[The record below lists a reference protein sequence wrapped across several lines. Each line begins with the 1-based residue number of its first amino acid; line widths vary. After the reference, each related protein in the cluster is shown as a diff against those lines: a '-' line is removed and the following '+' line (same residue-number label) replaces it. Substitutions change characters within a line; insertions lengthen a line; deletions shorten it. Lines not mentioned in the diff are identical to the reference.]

1 MMITKGKYI
10 KRFKS
15 GINVPIPRH
24 NTDLAILFIFFRS
37 LKQIKC
43 PGAPRA
49 QSRAPSA
56 SARLPWETL
65 GRRGRAFYPLT
76 LPAPMPLPLPTPEPP
91 SFPPPK
97 PLPKTPP
104 PKPPPLYPDPPTPKP
119 RPSPP
124 IPSPRP
130 HRPCSPPGLGC
141 ALPEA
146 ARSLAVAT
154 DAQVSRQVGAEMD
167 PSTSVGVPRPCLK
180 SGYVLPAGYSTFY
193 IPDVFYFL

>member
-1 MMITKGKYI
+1 MMITKGKCL

-104 PKPPPLYPDPPTPKP
+104 PKPPPSLP
-119 RPSPP
+119 RPPYPKTPP
-124 IPSPRP
+124 IPPNSLPKAPPPLLPSWPR
-130 HRPCSPPGLGC
+130 L
-141 ALPEA
+141 
-146 ARSLAVAT
+146 
-154 DAQVSRQVGAEMD
+154 
-167 PSTSVGVPRPCLK
+167 CL
-180 SGYVLPAGYSTFY
+180 T
-193 IPDVFYFL
+193 